1 MIKKKITC
9 IIVVVLAIVLQTTV
23 FQNIALADV
32 VPNIMLV
39 VTVTY
44 GYLRG
49 RTSGLL
55 VGFFCGLLLDM
66 YCGSVIGLYAF
77 ALMTIGFFVGF
88 CQKIYF
94 TNNLILPIILIASSD
109 LLYGIY
115 VYITEFLMRG
125 KLYFGFAFVYK
136 ILPELI
142 YTVIIGIIVYRLL
155 AALEEFL
162 SKSKEEEA

>member
-1 MIKKKITC
+1 MIRKKIAA
-9 IIVVVLAIVLQTTV
+9 VVVIILAFLCQTTI
-23 FQNIALADV
+23 FQKLALADV
-32 VPNIMLV
+32 VPNLMLV

-55 VGFFCGLLLDM
+55 IGFFCGLLLDM

-77 ALMTIGFFVGF
+77 AFMTIGFFVGF

-94 TNNLILPIILIASSD
+94 TNNLILPSILIIGSD

-115 VYITEFLMRG
+115 YYITEFLMRG
-125 KLYFGFAFVYK
+125 KLFFGFAFVYK
-136 ILPELI
+136 ILPEMI
-142 YTVIIGIIVYRLL
+142 YTALVGIVLYRLL
-155 AALEEFL
+155 VALENMLE
-162 SKSKEEEA
+162 KSKKEEA